1 MSRGFYVEGLIFG
14 ILWCV
19 ATDIKMLRSKFL
31 AKKVSAKF
39 AYQNRSCLPYI
50 TPQYLHI
57 CDIFTMSKF
66 VQIHF
71 LYSRKVQMPL
81 SWKPMFC
88 LYTSCSNIF
97 KELLKSCF
105 GSCKFAPILFA
116 YLTGFSASFDHKST
130 SELEKRFSLT
140 SFYISWPPFWKLS
153 SRQWRWPATENSI
166 AQKGLLNY
174 LAFCFACFTKTLISQ
189 AFKQLSWYCGA
200 LRPPL
205 VSGQFSKML

>member
-1 MSRGFYVEGLIFG
+1 MPNLHTKTQVLFAIYYSSVFIYLRHIYKEQICANPFFLFKKSSNAF
-14 ILWCV
+14 ILKV
-19 ATDIKMLRSKFL
+19 HVLPLYKF
-31 AKKVSAKF
+31 S
-39 AYQNRSCLPYI
+39 
-50 TPQYLHI
+50 
-57 CDIFTMSKF
+57 
-66 VQIHF
+66 
-71 LYSRKVQMPL
+71 
-81 SWKPMFC
+81 
-88 LYTSCSNIF
+88 SNIF

-140 SFYISWPPFWKLS
+140 ELLHFVAAILEIVVPLGQ
-153 SRQWRWPATENSI
+153 RRWPATENSI

-189 AFKQLSWYCGA
+189 AFKQLSWYSGA

-205 VSGQFSKML
+205 VSDQFSKML